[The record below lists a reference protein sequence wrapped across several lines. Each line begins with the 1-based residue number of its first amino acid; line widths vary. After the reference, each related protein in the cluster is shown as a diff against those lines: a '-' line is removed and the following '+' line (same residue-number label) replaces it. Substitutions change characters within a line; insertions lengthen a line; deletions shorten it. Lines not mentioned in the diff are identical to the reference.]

1 MKKELRLLPMC
12 FFLIFLSC
20 SQGSGGGSS
29 AAGGLVEKPGPEGGG
44 VPPQLVQVQIVNPTD
59 YDVNLFVGL
68 NPLQG
73 AATALIPKGSTYTH
87 TMPPTSGSGGDSF
100 YFEYLIPVGGASFPY
115 FSYENSQVYQVGLGK
130 DNRITVGALTQCKA
144 DAAYL
149 LLENTTETAL
159 SLVNGNT
166 LMTPEG
172 QDSYLVEAGATAVYA
187 VAQNAQVSVAGSTM
201 MKVSVGTR
209 EATLP
214 DYDFEQ
220 GRVYT
225 FSVVSKGSTAEPQVV
240 LKGVSPFDL
249 DVAQQIWQLQV
260 ADTESRRFRIDCVRP
275 AGEQT
280 AGLVVAGVD
289 QIDGEIFLREYDVYG
304 SCTLKSTFTI
314 QTSNAATARSYQVY
328 DLVAGKDNDYILLV
342 GLATGADEPREYVLV
357 SWNPRD
363 KTTVW
368 TMNLSQFG
376 LEGAFVFREGC
387 RNSLIQLEAG
397 VYALAGG
404 IVQADGMHHF
414 VGTVDRNAGD
424 GKLLVSSYVSGSKS
438 DFFGMGVQQML
449 TSLHWTGSSLI
460 AVGYENCDFSYANRL
475 HRGVV
480 YQLDKSLTGG
490 ATPLHSSEGNL
501 FFGVEGH
508 GDTYYVCGEATGT
521 GRILYGCFLTST
533 MIQGNQEPVR
543 HTSAG
548 AYNWFNQLCL
558 YGSTLVL
565 CGLTAD
571 TMDGSTNARPIVA
584 AYNTSGQMIWEN
596 VYSGQSDA
604 ASCVPNKIGTYWI
617 HLTGGSGG
625 HSIVSGDLLGRNTG
639 RMIPW

>member
-1 MKKELRLLPMC
+1 M
-12 FFLIFLSC
+12 
-20 SQGSGGGSS
+20 
-29 AAGGLVEKPGPEGGG
+29 
-44 VPPQLVQVQIVNPTD
+44 PPQLAQVQIVNPTN

-100 YFEYLIPVGGASFPY
+100 YFEYLIPVGGTSFPY

-209 EATLP
+209 QASLP

-249 DVAQQIWQLQV
+249 DVARQIWQLQM

-275 AGEQT
+275 AGEQA

-304 SCTLKSTFTI
+304 SSTLESTFTI

-342 GLATGADEPREYVLV
+342 GLAAGADELMEYVLV

-368 TMNLSQFG
+368 NMNLSQFD
-376 LEGAFVFREGC
+376 LEGVFVFREGC

-397 VYALAGG
+397 EYALAGG

-414 VGTVDRNAGD
+414 VGTVDTRAESNN
-424 GKLLVSSYVSGSKS
+424 LQLSSYVSESNS
-438 DFFGMGVQQML
+438 DIGNGVQQMF

-460 AVGYENCDFSYANRL
+460 AVGYENCDFSYNTWQ

-480 YQLDKSLTGG
+480 YQLDSGLTA
-490 ATPLHSSEGNL
+490 ATVLHSSEGNL
-501 FFGVEGH
+501 FFGVEGN
-508 GDTYYVCGEATGT
+508 GDTYYVCGEATDT
-521 GRILYGCFLTST
+521 GRILCGCFLTST
-533 MIQGNQEPVR
+533 MIHKNLEPVR
-543 HTSAG
+543 HTSSG

-558 YGSTLVL
+558 YGNTLVL

-571 TMDGSTNARPIVA
+571 TMDGTTNARPIVA

-639 RMIPW
+639 RVIRW

>member
-44 VPPQLVQVQIVNPTD
+44 VPPQLAQVQIVNPTD

-100 YFEYLIPVGGASFPY
+100 YFEYLIPVGGTSFPY

-149 LLENTTETAL
+149 LLENTTKT
-159 SLVNGNT
+159 SVYLVNGNT
-166 LMTPEG
+166 IMTPEG
-172 QDSYLVEAGATAVYA
+172 QASHLLEAGGTAVYA
-187 VAQNAQVSVAGSTM
+187 VAQNAQVSVASSAM
-201 MKVSVGTR
+201 MKVAVGTSQVP
-209 EATLP
+209 LP

-249 DVAQQIWQLQV
+249 DVSRQIWQLQV

-304 SCTLKSTFTI
+304 SCTLESSFTLKA
-314 QTSNAATARSYQVY
+314 SDNFKVSVVY
-328 DLVAGKDNDYILLV
+328 DLVAGEDNDYILLV
-342 GLATGADEPREYVLV
+342 GLSAGADEPMEYVLV

-368 TMNLSQFG
+368 NMNLSKFG

-387 RNSLIQLEAG
+387 RNSLIQLEPG

-414 VGTVDRNAGD
+414 VGTVDTRAESNN
-424 GKLLVSSYVSGSKS
+424 LQLSSYVSESKA
-438 DFFGMGVQQML
+438 DIGNGVQQMF

-460 AVGYENCDFSYANRL
+460 AVGYEHCDFSYANSL

-480 YQLDKSLTGG
+480 YQLDRSLAG
-490 ATPLHSSEGNL
+490 ATQLHSSEGNL
-501 FFGVEGH
+501 FFGVEGN

-533 MIQGNQEPVR
+533 MIQEKQEPVQ

-558 YGSTLVL
+558 YGNTLVL

-596 VYSGQSDA
+596 IYSGQSDA

-639 RMIPW
+639 RVIPW

>member
-29 AAGGLVEKPGPEGGG
+29 AAGGLVEKPGSEGGG
-44 VPPQLVQVQIVNPTD
+44 VPPQLAQVQIVNPTD

-100 YFEYLIPVGGASFPY
+100 YFEYLIPVGGTSFPY

-130 DNRITVGALTQCKA
+130 DNRITVGELTQCKA

-149 LLENTTETAL
+149 LLENTTKT
-159 SLVNGNT
+159 SVYLVNGNT

-172 QDSYLVEAGATAVYA
+172 QDSYLVEVGATAVYA

-209 EATLP
+209 QASLP

-249 DVAQQIWQLQV
+249 DVARQIWQLQV

-304 SCTLKSTFTI
+304 SCTRESTFTI
-314 QTSNAATARSYQVY
+314 QTSNAATDRSYQVY
-328 DLVAGKDNDYILLV
+328 DLVAGEDNDYILLV
-342 GLATGADEPREYVLV
+342 GLAAEADELMEYVLV
-357 SWNPRD
+357 SWNPSA

-368 TMNLSQFG
+368 NMNLSQFG

-387 RNSLIQLEAG
+387 RNSLIQLEPG

-404 IVQADGMHHF
+404 IVQAVGMHHF
-414 VGTVDRNAGD
+414 VGTVDTRAESNN
-424 GKLLVSSYVSGSKS
+424 LQLSSYVSESKS
-438 DFFGMGVQQML
+438 DIGNGVQRMF

-460 AVGYENCDFSYANRL
+460 AVGYEDCDFLYTNSL

-480 YQLDKSLTGG
+480 YQLDKSLAR
-490 ATPLHSSEGNL
+490 ATQLHSSEGNL
-501 FFGVEGH
+501 FFGVEGN

-521 GRILYGCFLTST
+521 GTILYGCFLTST
-533 MIQGNQEPVR
+533 MIHSNLEPVQ

-558 YGSTLVL
+558 YGNTLVL

-571 TMDGSTNARPIVA
+571 SMDGTTNARPIVA

-639 RMIPW
+639 RVIPW

>member
-1 MKKELRLLPMC
+1 M
-12 FFLIFLSC
+12 
-20 SQGSGGGSS
+20 
-29 AAGGLVEKPGPEGGG
+29 
-44 VPPQLVQVQIVNPTD
+44 PPQLAQVQIVNPTD

-100 YFEYLIPVGGASFPY
+100 YFEYLIPVGETSFPY

-209 EATLP
+209 QASLP

-249 DVAQQIWQLQV
+249 DVARQIWQLQV

-275 AGEQT
+275 AGEQ
-280 AGLVVAGVD
+280 AVGLVVAGVD

-314 QTSNAATARSYQVY
+314 QTSNAATDRSYQVY
-328 DLVAGKDNDYILLV
+328 DLVAGKDNDNDNDYILLV
-342 GLATGADEPREYVLV
+342 GLAAGADEPMEYVLV
-357 SWNPRD
+357 SWNPSA

-368 TMNLSQFG
+368 NMNLSQFG
-376 LEGAFVFREGC
+376 LEGAFVFRKGC

-414 VGTVDRNAGD
+414 VGTVDTRSESNN
-424 GKLLVSSYVSGSKS
+424 LQLSSYVSESNS
-438 DFFGMGVQQML
+438 DIGNGVQQMF

-460 AVGYENCDFSYANRL
+460 AVGYENCDFLYTNSL

-480 YQLDKSLTGG
+480 YQLDRSLTGG
-490 ATPLHSSEGNL
+490 ATQLHSSEGNL
-501 FFGVEGH
+501 FFGVEGN

-533 MIQGNQEPVR
+533 MIQGKQEPVW

-558 YGSTLVL
+558 YGNTLVL

-571 TMDGSTNARPIVA
+571 SMDGTTNARPIVA

-639 RMIPW
+639 RVIRW

>member
-29 AAGGLVEKPGPEGGG
+29 AAGGLVEKPGSEGGG
-44 VPPQLVQVQIVNPTD
+44 VPPQLAQVQIVNPTD

-100 YFEYLIPVGGASFPY
+100 YFEYLIPLGETTFPY
-115 FSYENSQVYQVGLGK
+115 FSYENSQSYHVGLYK
-130 DNRITVGALTQCKA
+130 DNQITVGELTQCKA

-149 LLENTTETAL
+149 LLENTTKT
-159 SLVNGNT
+159 SVYLVNGNT
-166 LMTPEG
+166 IMTPEG
-172 QDSYLVEAGATAVYA
+172 QSSHLLETGGTAVYA
-187 VAQNAQVSVAGSTM
+187 VAQNAQVSVASSAM
-201 MKVSVGTR
+201 MKVAVGTSQVP
-209 EATLP
+209 LP

-225 FSVVSKGSTAEPQVV
+225 FSVVSSSSSSEPHVV
-240 LKGVSPFDL
+240 LKGISPFDL
-249 DVAQQIWQLQV
+249 DVSRQIWQLQM
-260 ADTESRRFRIDCVRP
+260 ADTEARRYRIDCVRP
-275 AGEQT
+275 SREQT

-304 SCTLKSTFTI
+304 ACTLESSFTLKA
-314 QTSNAATARSYQVY
+314 SDNFKVSVVY
-328 DLVAGKDNDYILLV
+328 DLVEGKDNDYILLV
-342 GLATGADEPREYVLV
+342 KLVSEVDESLVEYVLI
-357 SWNPRD
+357 SWNPND
-363 KTTVW
+363 KSSDW
-368 TMNLSQFG
+368 NMNLSQFKR
-376 LEGAFVFREGC
+376 EGYFIFREGC
-387 RNSLIQLEAG
+387 QNSLIQLESG

-404 IVQADGMHHF
+404 IIQADGMHHF
-414 VGTVDRNAGD
+414 VGKVDTRAESDN
-424 GKLLVSSYVSGSKS
+424 LQLSSYVSESKA
-438 DFFGMGVQQML
+438 DIGNGVQQML

-480 YQLDKSLTGG
+480 YQLDRSLTGG
-490 ATPLHSSEGNL
+490 ATQLHSSEGNL
-501 FFGVEGH
+501 FFGVEGN
-508 GDTYYVCGEATGT
+508 GDTYYVCGEATGI
-521 GRILYGCFLTST
+521 GNILYGCFLTST
-533 MIQGNQEPVR
+533 MIQEKEEPVQ

-558 YGSTLVL
+558 YGNTLVL

-571 TMDGSTNARPIVA
+571 SMDGTTNARPIVA

-639 RMIPW
+639 RVIPW

>member
-1 MKKELRLLPMC
+1 M
-12 FFLIFLSC
+12 
-20 SQGSGGGSS
+20 
-29 AAGGLVEKPGPEGGG
+29 
-44 VPPQLVQVQIVNPTD
+44 PPQLAQVQIVNPTD

-100 YFEYLIPVGGASFPY
+100 YFEYLIPVGGTSFPY

-209 EATLP
+209 QASLP

-249 DVAQQIWQLQV
+249 DVARQIWQLQV

-275 AGEQT
+275 AGEQA

-304 SCTLKSTFTI
+304 SCTLESTFTI

-342 GLATGADEPREYVLV
+342 GLAAGADELMEYVLV

-368 TMNLSQFG
+368 NMNLSQFD
-376 LEGAFVFREGC
+376 LEGVFVFREGC

-397 VYALAGG
+397 EYALAGG

-414 VGTVDRNAGD
+414 VGTVDTNVGD
-424 GKLLVSSYVSGSKS
+424 GKLLVSSYVSESKA
-438 DFFGMGVQQML
+438 DVVGTGMQQML

-460 AVGYENCDFSYANRL
+460 AVGYENCDFSYANSL

-480 YQLDKSLTGG
+480 YQLDRSLTG
-490 ATPLHSSEGNL
+490 ATQLHSSEGNL
-501 FFGVEGH
+501 FFGVEGN
-508 GDTYYVCGEATGT
+508 GDTYYVCGEATDP

-533 MIQGNQEPVR
+533 MIQEKQKPVQ

-558 YGSTLVL
+558 YGNTLVL

-571 TMDGSTNARPIVA
+571 SMDGSTNARPIVA

-639 RMIPW
+639 RVIPW

>member
-1 MKKELRLLPMC
+1 M
-12 FFLIFLSC
+12 
-20 SQGSGGGSS
+20 
-29 AAGGLVEKPGPEGGG
+29 
-44 VPPQLVQVQIVNPTD
+44 PPQLAQVQIVNPTD

-100 YFEYLIPVGGASFPY
+100 YFEYLIPVGGTSFPY

-166 LMTPEG
+166 IMTPEG

-201 MKVSVGTR
+201 MKVAVGTSQVP
-209 EATLP
+209 LP

-225 FSVVSKGSTAEPQVV
+225 FSVVSSSSSSEPHVV
-240 LKGVSPFDL
+240 LKGISPFDL
-249 DVAQQIWQLQV
+249 DVSRQIWQLQM
-260 ADTESRRFRIDCVRP
+260 ADTEARRYRIDCVRP
-275 AGEQT
+275 SREQT

-289 QIDGEIFLREYDVYG
+289 QVDGEIFLREYDVYG
-304 SCTLKSTFTI
+304 ACTLESSFTLKA
-314 QTSNAATARSYQVY
+314 SDNFKVSVVY
-328 DLVAGKDNDYILLV
+328 DLVAGEDNDYILLV
-342 GLATGADEPREYVLV
+342 GLAAEADELMEYVLV

-368 TMNLSQFG
+368 NMNLSQFG

-397 VYALAGG
+397 EYALAGG

-414 VGTVDRNAGD
+414 VGKVDTRAESNN
-424 GKLLVSSYVSGSKS
+424 LQLSSYVSESKA
-438 DFFGMGVQQML
+438 DIGNGVQQMF

-460 AVGYENCDFSYANRL
+460 AVGYEDCDFSYNTRQ

-480 YQLDKSLTGG
+480 YQLDSDLTA
-490 ATPLHSSEGNL
+490 ATVLHSSEGNL
-501 FFGVEGH
+501 FFGVEGN
-508 GDTYYVCGEATGT
+508 GDTYYVCGEATGS

-533 MIQGNQEPVR
+533 MIQEKQEPVQ

-558 YGSTLVL
+558 YGNTLVL

-571 TMDGSTNARPIVA
+571 SMDGTTNARPIVA

-639 RMIPW
+639 RVIRW

>member
-1 MKKELRLLPMC
+1 M
-12 FFLIFLSC
+12 
-20 SQGSGGGSS
+20 
-29 AAGGLVEKPGPEGGG
+29 
-44 VPPQLVQVQIVNPTD
+44 PPQLAQVQIVNPTD

-100 YFEYLIPVGGASFPY
+100 YFEYLIPVGGTSFPY

-149 LLENTTETAL
+149 LLENTTETVL

-209 EATLP
+209 QASLP

-220 GRVYT
+220 GSVYT

-240 LKGVSPFDL
+240 LKGISPFDL
-249 DVAQQIWQLQV
+249 DVSRQIWQLQM
-260 ADTESRRFRIDCVRP
+260 ADTEARRYRIDCVRP
-275 AGEQT
+275 SREQT

-289 QIDGEIFLREYDVYG
+289 QVDGEIFLREYDVYG
-304 SCTLKSTFTI
+304 ACTLESSFTLKA
-314 QTSNAATARSYQVY
+314 SDNFKVSVVY
-328 DLVAGKDNDYILLV
+328 DLVAGEDNDYILLV
-342 GLATGADEPREYVLV
+342 GLAAGAGEPMEYVLV
-357 SWNPRD
+357 SWNPSD

-368 TMNLSQFG
+368 NMNLSQFG

-387 RNSLIQLEAG
+387 RNSLIQLAAG

-404 IVQADGMHHF
+404 IIQADGMHHF
-414 VGTVDRNAGD
+414 VGKVDTNAVD
-424 GKLLVSSYVSGSKS
+424 GKLLVSSYVSESKS
-438 DFFGMGVQQML
+438 GVGTGVQQML

-480 YQLDKSLTGG
+480 YQLDKSLAG

-501 FFGVEGH
+501 FFGVEGN

-533 MIQGNQEPVR
+533 MIQEKQEPVL

-558 YGSTLVL
+558 YGNTLVL

-571 TMDGSTNARPIVA
+571 TMDGSANARPIVA

-639 RMIPW
+639 RVIRW

>member
-44 VPPQLVQVQIVNPTD
+44 VPPQLAQVQIVNPTD

-100 YFEYLIPVGGASFPY
+100 YFEYLIPVGGTSFPY

-149 LLENTTETAL
+149 LLENTTETVL

-209 EATLP
+209 QASLP

-249 DVAQQIWQLQV
+249 DVARQIWQLQV

-275 AGEQT
+275 AGEQA

-304 SCTLKSTFTI
+304 SCTLESTFTI

-328 DLVAGKDNDYILLV
+328 DLVAGEGNDYILLV
-342 GLATGADEPREYVLV
+342 GLAAGADELMEYVLV

-368 TMNLSQFG
+368 NMNLSQFD
-376 LEGAFVFREGC
+376 LEGVFVFREGC

-397 VYALAGG
+397 EYALAGG

-414 VGTVDRNAGD
+414 VGTVDTNVGD
-424 GKLLVSSYVSGSKS
+424 GKLLVSSYVSESKA
-438 DFFGMGVQQML
+438 DVVGTGMQQML

-460 AVGYENCDFSYANRL
+460 AVGYENCDFSYNTRQ

-480 YQLDKSLTGG
+480 YQLDRSLAG
-490 ATPLHSSEGNL
+490 ATQLHSSEGNL
-501 FFGVEGH
+501 FFGVEGN

-533 MIQGNQEPVR
+533 MIQGKEEPVQ

-558 YGSTLVL
+558 YGNTLVL

-596 VYSGQSDA
+596 IYSGQSDA

-639 RMIPW
+639 RVIPW

>member
-1 MKKELRLLPMC
+1 M
-12 FFLIFLSC
+12 
-20 SQGSGGGSS
+20 
-29 AAGGLVEKPGPEGGG
+29 
-44 VPPQLVQVQIVNPTD
+44 PPQLAQVQIVNPTN

-100 YFEYLIPVGGASFPY
+100 YFEYLIPVGGTSFPY

-209 EATLP
+209 QASLP

-249 DVAQQIWQLQV
+249 DVARQIWQLQM

-275 AGEQT
+275 AGEQA
-280 AGLVVAGVD
+280 AGVVVAGVD

-304 SCTLKSTFTI
+304 SSTLESTFTI

-342 GLATGADEPREYVLV
+342 GLAAGADELMEYVLV

-368 TMNLSQFG
+368 NMNLSQFD
-376 LEGAFVFREGC
+376 LEGVFVFREGC

-397 VYALAGG
+397 EYALAGG

-414 VGTVDRNAGD
+414 VGTVDTRAESNN
-424 GKLLVSSYVSGSKS
+424 LQLSSYVSESNS
-438 DFFGMGVQQML
+438 DIGNGVQQMF

-460 AVGYENCDFSYANRL
+460 AVGYENCDFSYNTWQ

-480 YQLDKSLTGG
+480 YQLDSGLTA
-490 ATPLHSSEGNL
+490 ATVLHSSEGNL
-501 FFGVEGH
+501 FFGVEGN
-508 GDTYYVCGEATGT
+508 GDTYYVCGEATDT
-521 GRILYGCFLTST
+521 GRILCGCFLTST
-533 MIQGNQEPVR
+533 MIHKNLEPVR
-543 HTSAG
+543 HTSSG

-558 YGSTLVL
+558 YGNTLVL

-571 TMDGSTNARPIVA
+571 TMDGTTNARPIVA

-639 RMIPW
+639 RVIRW

>member
-44 VPPQLVQVQIVNPTD
+44 VPPQLAQVQIVNPTN

-100 YFEYLIPVGGASFPY
+100 YFEYLIPVGGTSFPY

-130 DNRITVGALTQCKA
+130 DNRITVGELTQCKA

-149 LLENTTETAL
+149 LLENTTETVL

-209 EATLP
+209 QASLP

-249 DVAQQIWQLQV
+249 DVARQIWQLQV

-304 SCTLKSTFTI
+304 SCTLESTFTI

-342 GLATGADEPREYVLV
+342 GLAAGADEPMEYVLV
-357 SWNPRD
+357 SWNPSD

-368 TMNLSQFG
+368 NMNLSQFS

-414 VGTVDRNAGD
+414 VGTVDTNAGD
-424 GKLLVSSYVSGSKS
+424 GKLLVSSYVSESKS
-438 DFFGMGVQQML
+438 DVGTGVQQML

-460 AVGYENCDFSYANRL
+460 AVGYENCDFLYTNSL

-480 YQLDKSLTGG
+480 YQLDRSLTG
-490 ATPLHSSEGNL
+490 ATQLHSSEGNL
-501 FFGVEGH
+501 FFGVEGN

-533 MIQGNQEPVR
+533 MIQEKQEPVW

-558 YGSTLVL
+558 YGNTLVL

-571 TMDGSTNARPIVA
+571 SMDGTTNARPIVA

-639 RMIPW
+639 RVIRW

>member
-1 MKKELRLLPMC
+1 M
-12 FFLIFLSC
+12 
-20 SQGSGGGSS
+20 
-29 AAGGLVEKPGPEGGG
+29 
-44 VPPQLVQVQIVNPTD
+44 PPQLAQVQIVNPTD

-100 YFEYLIPVGGASFPY
+100 YFEYLIPLGETTFPY
-115 FSYENSQVYQVGLGK
+115 FSYENSQSYHVGLYK
-130 DNRITVGALTQCKA
+130 DNQITVGELTQCKD

-149 LLENTTETAL
+149 LLENTTKTAL

-209 EATLP
+209 QASLP
-214 DYDFEQ
+214 DYNFEK
-220 GRVYT
+220 GSVYT

-249 DVAQQIWQLQV
+249 DVARQIWQLQV
-260 ADTESRRFRIDCVRP
+260 ADTEARRYRIDCVRP
-275 AGEQT
+275 SREQT

-304 SCTLKSTFTI
+304 SCSLESTFTLKA
-314 QTSNAATARSYQVY
+314 SDNFKVSVVY
-328 DLVAGKDNDYILLV
+328 DLVEGKDNDYILLV
-342 GLATGADEPREYVLV
+342 KLVSEVDESLVEYVLI
-357 SWNPRD
+357 SWNPND
-363 KTTVW
+363 KSSDW
-368 TMNLSQFG
+368 NMNLSQFKR
-376 LEGAFVFREGC
+376 EGYFIFREGC
-387 RNSLIQLEAG
+387 QNSLIQLESG

-404 IVQADGMHHF
+404 IIQADGMHHF
-414 VGTVDRNAGD
+414 VGTVDTNAGD
-424 GKLLVSSYVSGSKS
+424 GKLLVSSYVSESKS
-438 DFFGMGVQQML
+438 DVVGTGVQQML

-460 AVGYENCDFSYANRL
+460 AVGYENCDFSYANSL

-480 YQLDKSLTGG
+480 YQLDKSLTG
-490 ATPLHSSEGNL
+490 ATQLHSSEGNL
-501 FFGVEGH
+501 FFGVEGN
-508 GDTYYVCGEATGT
+508 GDTYYVCGEATDT

-533 MIQGNQEPVR
+533 MIQGKQEPVQ

-558 YGSTLVL
+558 YDNTLVL

-571 TMDGSTNARPIVA
+571 TMDGTTNARPIVA

-617 HLTGGSGG
+617 HLTGSSGG

-639 RMIPW
+639 RVIRW

>member
-44 VPPQLVQVQIVNPTD
+44 VPPQLAQVQIVNPTN

-100 YFEYLIPVGGASFPY
+100 YFEYLIPVGGTSFPY

-149 LLENTTETAL
+149 LLENTTKT
-159 SLVNGNT
+159 SVYLVNGNT
-166 LMTPEG
+166 IMTPEG
-172 QDSYLVEAGATAVYA
+172 QSSHLLEAGATAVYA

-209 EATLP
+209 QASLP
-214 DYDFEQ
+214 DYEFEK

-249 DVAQQIWQLQV
+249 DVARQIWQLQV

-275 AGEQT
+275 AGEQA

-304 SCTLKSTFTI
+304 SCTLESTFTI

-342 GLATGADEPREYVLV
+342 GLAAGADELMEYVLV

-363 KTTVW
+363 KATVW
-368 TMNLSQFG
+368 NMNLSQFG

-387 RNSLIQLEAG
+387 RNSLIQLEPG

-404 IVQADGMHHF
+404 IVQAVGMHHF
-414 VGTVDRNAGD
+414 VGTVDTRAESNN
-424 GKLLVSSYVSGSKS
+424 LQLSSYVSESKA
-438 DFFGMGVQQML
+438 DVVGMGVQQML

-460 AVGYENCDFSYANRL
+460 AVGYENCDFLYTNSL

-480 YQLDKSLTGG
+480 YQLDKSLAR
-490 ATPLHSSEGNL
+490 ATQLHSSEGNL
-501 FFGVEGH
+501 FFGVEGN

-533 MIQGNQEPVR
+533 MIQEKQEPVQ

-558 YGSTLVL
+558 YGNTLVL

-571 TMDGSTNARPIVA
+571 SMDGTTNARPIVA

-596 VYSGQSDA
+596 IYSGQSDA

-639 RMIPW
+639 RVIRW